1 MCFLVMVH
9 FQMRLVYY
17 LPNIVKKIN
26 IATPII
32 ALFEV
37 IMTPCDVTI
46 PWVQFGGGH
55 VPLLF
60 QMGEI

>member
-1 MCFLVMVH
+1 
-9 FQMRLVYY
+9 MRLVYY

-46 PWVQFGGGH
+46 PWVQFGGRH